1 MHQQRINRD
10 ASDLQK
16 RIVRKSRIFNLPIL
30 LETNVFMRSQ
40 EKPNAQYAMPPLR
53 LTTGLNVSLRILIIS
68 GYQLMALSAVLA
80 VLFKVVTEK
89 VVCTAG
95 SGSTRQC
102 IESSKWQKTV
112 SSDWA
117 FWPDL
122 FQDLKLLIPLIK
134 DYWKGT
140 YRDVSVKS
148 IVIFVVALAYIIS
161 PIDLIPDYI
170 IGLGQ
175 IDDAVILGLSLYF
188 LEKDLR
194 KYKEWKDR
202 NG

>member
-1 MHQQRINRD
+1 MSKNSI
-10 ASDLQK
+10 
-16 RIVRKSRIFNLPIL
+16 I
-30 LETNVFMRSQ
+30 
-40 EKPNAQYAMPPLR
+40 R
-53 LTTGLNVSLRILIIS
+53 LGF
-68 GYQLMALSAVLA
+68 LA
-80 VLFKVVTEK
+80 
-89 VVCTAG
+89 
-95 SGSTRQC
+95 R
-102 IESSKWQKTV
+102 
-112 SSDWA
+112 
-117 FWPDL
+117 L

-134 DYWKGT
+134 DYWKGI

-148 IVIFVVALAYIIS
+148 IVIFIVALAYIIS

>member
-1 MHQQRINRD
+1 MAKNSI
-10 ASDLQK
+10 
-16 RIVRKSRIFNLPIL
+16 I
-30 LETNVFMRSQ
+30 
-40 EKPNAQYAMPPLR
+40 R
-53 LTTGLNVSLRILIIS
+53 LGF
-68 GYQLMALSAVLA
+68 LA
-80 VLFKVVTEK
+80 
-89 VVCTAG
+89 
-95 SGSTRQC
+95 R
-102 IESSKWQKTV
+102 
-112 SSDWA
+112 
-117 FWPDL
+117 L

-148 IVIFVVALAYIIS
+148 IVIFVVALVYIIS

-175 IDDAVILGLSLYF
+175 IDDTVILGLSLYF

>member
-1 MHQQRINRD
+1 M
-10 ASDLQK
+10 SK
-16 RIVRKSRIFNLPIL
+16 KSIIRLGL
-30 LETNVFMRSQ
+30 LAR
-40 EKPNAQYAMPPLR
+40 
-53 LTTGLNVSLRILIIS
+53 
-68 GYQLMALSAVLA
+68 
-80 VLFKVVTEK
+80 
-89 VVCTAG
+89 
-95 SGSTRQC
+95 
-102 IESSKWQKTV
+102 
-112 SSDWA
+112 
-117 FWPDL
+117 L

-134 DYWKGT
+134 DCWKGT

-194 KYKEWKDR
+194 KYKEWKEMK
-202 NG
+202 G

>member
-1 MHQQRINRD
+1 MSKNSI
-10 ASDLQK
+10 
-16 RIVRKSRIFNLPIL
+16 I
-30 LETNVFMRSQ
+30 
-40 EKPNAQYAMPPLR
+40 R
-53 LTTGLNVSLRILIIS
+53 LGF
-68 GYQLMALSAVLA
+68 LA
-80 VLFKVVTEK
+80 
-89 VVCTAG
+89 
-95 SGSTRQC
+95 R
-102 IESSKWQKTV
+102 
-112 SSDWA
+112 
-117 FWPDL
+117 L
-122 FQDLKLLIPLIK
+122 FQDLRLLIPLIK

>member
-1 MHQQRINRD
+1 M
-10 ASDLQK
+10 
-16 RIVRKSRIFNLPIL
+16 
-30 LETNVFMRSQ
+30 
-40 EKPNAQYAMPPLR
+40 
-53 LTTGLNVSLRILIIS
+53 
-68 GYQLMALSAVLA
+68 
-80 VLFKVVTEK
+80 
-89 VVCTAG
+89 
-95 SGSTRQC
+95 TR
-102 IESSKWQKTV
+102 
-112 SSDWA
+112 
-117 FWPDL
+117 L
-122 FQDLKLLIPLIK
+122 FQDLRLLIPLIK

-140 YRDVSVKS
+140 YRDVSLKS

-170 IGLGQ
+170 PGLGQ

>member
-1 MHQQRINRD
+1 
-10 ASDLQK
+10 
-16 RIVRKSRIFNLPIL
+16 
-30 LETNVFMRSQ
+30 
-40 EKPNAQYAMPPLR
+40 
-53 LTTGLNVSLRILIIS
+53 
-68 GYQLMALSAVLA
+68 MALSAVL
-80 VLFKVVTEK
+80 VVWSRVVTEK
-89 VVCTAG
+89 VVCTVG
-95 SGSTRQC
+95 SGSTRQF
-102 IESSKWQKTV
+102 IESSKCQKNSIIRFGLLTRL
-112 SSDWA
+112 
-117 FWPDL
+117 FHDL
-122 FQDLKLLIPLIK
+122 RSPIPLIK

-140 YRDVSVKS
+140 CRDVSVKS
-148 IVIFVVALAYIIS
+148 FVIFVVAVAYIIS

>member
-1 MHQQRINRD
+1 MAKNSIIR
-10 ASDLQK
+10 LGFL
-16 RIVRKSRIFNLPIL
+16 VR
-30 LETNVFMRSQ
+30 
-40 EKPNAQYAMPPLR
+40 
-53 LTTGLNVSLRILIIS
+53 
-68 GYQLMALSAVLA
+68 
-80 VLFKVVTEK
+80 
-89 VVCTAG
+89 
-95 SGSTRQC
+95 
-102 IESSKWQKTV
+102 
-112 SSDWA
+112 
-117 FWPDL
+117 L

-140 YRDVSVKS
+140 YRDVSAKS

-170 IGLGQ
+170 IGIGQ

-194 KYKEWKDR
+194 KYKEWKDW

>member
-1 MHQQRINRD
+1 MSKNSIIRLGFLARI
-10 ASDLQK
+10 
-16 RIVRKSRIFNLPIL
+16 
-30 LETNVFMRSQ
+30 
-40 EKPNAQYAMPPLR
+40 
-53 LTTGLNVSLRILIIS
+53 
-68 GYQLMALSAVLA
+68 
-80 VLFKVVTEK
+80 
-89 VVCTAG
+89 
-95 SGSTRQC
+95 
-102 IESSKWQKTV
+102 
-112 SSDWA
+112 
-117 FWPDL
+117 

-148 IVIFVVALAYIIS
+148 IVIFVAALAYIIS

-170 IGLGQ
+170 IGFGQ